1 MNRSCY
7 FDQYL
12 PDAVRDVI
20 TGRLDD
26 DDDDDDGGGGGGGG
40 GCDGCCCSSCSAKSS
55 SKSSEEGDAISSAPA
70 QSLKCA
76 TKSDSS

>member
-1 MNRSCY
+1 MC
-7 FDQYL
+7 
-12 PDAVRDVI
+12 DVI

-26 DDDDDDGGGGGGGG
+26 DDDDGCG
-40 GCDGCCCSSCSAKSS
+40 GCDGCCCSSFSAKSS